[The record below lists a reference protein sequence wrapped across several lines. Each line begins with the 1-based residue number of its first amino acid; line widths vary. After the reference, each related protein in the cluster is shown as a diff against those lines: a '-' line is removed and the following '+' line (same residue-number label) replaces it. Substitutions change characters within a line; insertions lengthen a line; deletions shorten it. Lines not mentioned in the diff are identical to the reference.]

1 MRDSRATTHGKRL
14 QIAVIIL
21 SQALSDLSFGVI
33 APFFPGACL
42 DRGIQHGT
50 VGAIFMTQ
58 QVVALLF
65 TPLAPWLCRR
75 LGNRGVILGTLVGQ
89 GVAALL
95 WAATS
100 ELQSTGGFLAT
111 AFALRALQG
120 MMQGVFEAAAASM
133 LIKSVHVSLVGT
145 VMGWSESGRA
155 VHAPSGCCQPPQPP
169 PPPRPAARFAQL
181 TRARSPWQLGFLLGP
196 PVGGLLYQLGGFRCP
211 FLATA
216 ALATPNQG

>member
-14 QIAVIIL
+14 QIVVIIL

-75 LGNRGVILGTLVGQ
+75 LGNRVVILCTLVGQ

-95 WAATS
+95 WAAAS

-155 VHAPSGCCQPPQPP
+155 VLAPPLPAASRPSPRPA
-169 PPPRPAARFAQL
+169 PPRPAPAPAPQHD
-181 TRARSPWQLGFLLGP
+181 SPS
-196 PVGGLLYQLGGFRCP
+196 
-211 FLATA
+211 
-216 ALATPNQG
+216 

>member
-14 QIAVIIL
+14 QIVVIIL

-75 LGNRGVILGTLVGQ
+75 LGNRVVILCTLVGQ

-95 WAATS
+95 WAAAS

-155 VHAPSGCCQPPQPP
+155 VLAPPLPSASRPS
-169 PPPRPAARFAQL
+169 PRPARPAPPRSTIRPADARERRGSSASSSARR
-181 TRARSPWQLGFLLGP
+181 RAGCS
-196 PVGGLLYQLGGFRCP
+196 
-211 FLATA
+211 TSSA
-216 ALATPNQG
+216 ASAAPSLSRQP

>member
-1 MRDSRATTHGKRL
+1 MRDSRRATTHGKRL
-14 QIAVIIL
+14 QIVVIIL
-21 SQALSDLSFGVI
+21 SQALSDLSFGLI

-58 QVVALLF
+58 QVVGLLF
-65 TPLAPWLCRR
+65 TPLAPWLCRK
-75 LGNRGVILGTLVGQ
+75 LGNRAVILFTLTGE

-95 WAATS
+95 WAAAG
-100 ELQSTGGFLAT
+100 ELQSNSGFLAT
-111 AFALRALQG
+111 AFALRAFQG

-155 VHAPSGCCQPPQPP
+155 VRAPSCHCRPP
-169 PPPRPAARFAQL
+169 PAPAPPAPQHES
-181 TRARSPWQLGFLLGP
+181 TS
-196 PVGGLLYQLGGFRCP
+196 
-211 FLATA
+211 
-216 ALATPNQG
+216 

>member
-14 QIAVIIL
+14 QIVVIIL

-75 LGNRGVILGTLVGQ
+75 LGNRVVILCTLVGQ

-95 WAATS
+95 WAAAS

-155 VHAPSGCCQPPQPP
+155 VLAPPCLLPGQVPPECLESCAAFPP
-169 PPPRPAARFAQL
+169 
-181 TRARSPWQLGFLLGP
+181 TR
-196 PVGGLLYQLGGFRCP
+196 VETP
-211 FLATA
+211 F
-216 ALATPNQG
+216 

>member
-14 QIAVIIL
+14 QIVVIIL

-75 LGNRGVILGTLVGQ
+75 LCHSFTVG
-89 GVAALL
+89 L
-95 WAATS
+95 
-100 ELQSTGGFLAT
+100 
-111 AFALRALQG
+111 
-120 MMQGVFEAAAASM
+120 
-133 LIKSVHVSLVGT
+133 
-145 VMGWSESGRA
+145 
-155 VHAPSGCCQPPQPP
+155 P
-169 PPPRPAARFAQL
+169 
-181 TRARSPWQLGFLLGP
+181 
-196 PVGGLLYQLGGFRCP
+196 
-211 FLATA
+211 
-216 ALATPNQG
+216 

>member
-14 QIAVIIL
+14 QIVVIIL

-75 LGNRGVILGTLVGQ
+75 LGNRVVILCTLVGQ

-95 WAATS
+95 WAAAS

-155 VHAPSGCCQPPQPP
+155 VLAPPACCQPPQPP
-169 PPPRPAARFAQL
+169 PRPPRPAPAPAPQHD
-181 TRARSPWQLGFLLGP
+181 SPS
-196 PVGGLLYQLGGFRCP
+196 
-211 FLATA
+211 
-216 ALATPNQG
+216 